1 MLLSFRSEDDGHQV
15 CCGDPGFSFRRFDNR
30 LAFSGG
36 IGGLRKVVNLEIFGK
51 ILVGKF
57 RATVSNFFY
66 RTDESLLMEIFGYYL
81 KSVL

>member
-1 MLLSFRSEDDGHQV
+1 M

-36 IGGLRKVVNLEIFGK
+36 LRKVANLEIFGK

-66 RTDESLLMEIFGYYL
+66 RTDEALLMEIFGCYL

>member
-36 IGGLRKVVNLEIFGK
+36 LRKVANLEIFGK

-66 RTDESLLMEIFGYYL
+66 RTDEALLMEIFGCYL

>member
-1 MLLSFRSEDDGHQV
+1 MAIRCVAEILAF
-15 CCGDPGFSFRRFDNR
+15 RFDVLIIGLPFR
-30 LAFSGG
+30 
-36 IGGLRKVVNLEIFGK
+36 GGLRKVVNLEIFGK

-66 RTDESLLMEIFGYYL
+66 RTDEALLMEIFGCYL